1 MGVFFL
7 LCRFWRVDEAVSL
20 LSLEGA
26 AGGGGLGGGA
36 CSAFRGTTVIAF
48 AGVSGSIQPA

>member
-20 LSLEGA
+20 LSLE
-26 AGGGGLGGGA
+26 GGGLGGGA